1 MTCKPIKLFL
11 VRHGEA
17 TAHWGEDSDP
27 GLSELGYKQASNASE
42 ELLNL
47 IDTETSLVSSP
58 MLRARQ
64 TSEPLA
70 EALGASV
77 ETDDR
82 FREIQ
87 APVELKDRPAWIKT
101 FLQQDWASQNESL
114 LKWRSDATERLLEF
128 GGCTVIFTHFMVLN
142 AVVGQLLEC
151 PNILCFQPSNASITK
166 IEHVGKTLRLES
178 LGDELETVIN

>member
-17 TAHWGEDSDP
+17 TAHWGADSDP
-27 GLSELGYKQASNASE
+27 GLSELGYKQAFNASE

-64 TSEPLA
+64 TAEPLA
-70 EALGASV
+70 EALGATV

-87 APVELKDRPAWIKT
+87 APVELKNRPAWIKS

-128 GGCTVIFTHFMVLN
+128 GGCTVIFTHFMILN
-142 AVVGQLLEC
+142 AVVGQLLGC
-151 PNILCFQPSNASITK
+151 QKTVYFRPSNASITQL
-166 IEHVGKTLRLES
+166 ERVGNTLRLTS
-178 LGDELETVIN
+178 LGDELETVVN